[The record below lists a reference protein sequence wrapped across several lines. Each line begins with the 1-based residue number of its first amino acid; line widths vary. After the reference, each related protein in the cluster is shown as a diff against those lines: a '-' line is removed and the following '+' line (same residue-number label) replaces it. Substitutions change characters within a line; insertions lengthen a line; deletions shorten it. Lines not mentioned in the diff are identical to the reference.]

1 MANIT
6 RFNPF
11 SRIAR
16 ADPLFSMDEWFPE
29 FSLRPVLRNFESE
42 PQIRLDLAEQDKA
55 YIVKAEIP
63 GVSKE
68 DIHVQ
73 VEGKRVSISA
83 EVKQEKE
90 TKEGTKL
97 LSSERYFG
105 KVYRS
110 FSLEQEVDAGAAKA
124 KYADGMLELTL
135 PKKAGA
141 KTQELAIS

>member
-16 ADPLFSMDEWFPE
+16 ADPFLSMDDWFPQ
-29 FSLRPVLRNFESE
+29 FSLRPVMRGLETE
-42 PQIRLDLAEQDKA
+42 PQIKLDVAEEDKS
-55 YIVKAEIP
+55 YLVKAEIP
-63 GVSKE
+63 GVQKE

-73 VEGKRVSISA
+73 VEGNRVAISA

-90 TKEGTKL
+90 TKEGVKL
-97 LSSERYFG
+97 ISSERYYG
-105 KVYRS
+105 KIFRS
-110 FSLEQEVDAGAAKA
+110 FSLDQEVDAGAARA

-141 KTQELAIS
+141 RTQEISIA